1 MEGKKLD
8 LNKYGPWALVVGGS
22 DGSGEAFVRRL
33 AAQGFKVV
41 IAARRPEPLKALAD
55 ALRAQGA
62 EIRTVSVDMVKP
74 DALDLVRGVTDDIE
88 VGLLVYNCGVVGG
101 PARDFVKQETKQ
113 YRDYIALNVTGQA
126 DFSHYFGGLMC
137 DRGRG
142 GIILT
147 GSTASFMGSS
157 ALAAY
162 CGVKAFSRIFSEG
175 LWLECEKY
183 GVDVLH
189 FCLQLTDTPTNRR
202 LQVDVSA
209 GQSSDDAAREALD
222 NIAKGPVVIAGG
234 EETRAR
240 AQQRS
245 LLTGRATA
253 VRAWAIKDTGNT

>member
-1 MEGKKLD
+1 MEDKKLD

-41 IAARRPEPLKALAD
+41 IAARRPEPLNALAD
-55 ALRAQGA
+55 DLRAQGA

-74 DALDLVRGVTDDIE
+74 DALDRVRAVTDDIE

-101 PARDFVKQETKQ
+101 KACDFVKQDTQQ

-147 GSTASFMGSS
+147 GSTGSFIGSS
-157 ALAAY
+157 NLAVY
-162 CGVKAFSRIFSEG
+162 CGVKAFSRVFSEG

-189 FCLQLTDTPTNRR
+189 FALTLTDTPTNRR
-202 LQVDVSA
+202 LQVNVSA
-209 GQSSDDAAREALD
+209 GQSGDEAARVALN
-222 NIAKGPVVIAGG
+222 NIANGPLVIAGG
-234 EETRAR
+234 EKQLAG
-240 AQQRS
+240 AMQRS
-245 LLTGRATA
+245 LLTGRADL
-253 VRAWAIKDTGNT
+253 VRTWAIKDTGKT